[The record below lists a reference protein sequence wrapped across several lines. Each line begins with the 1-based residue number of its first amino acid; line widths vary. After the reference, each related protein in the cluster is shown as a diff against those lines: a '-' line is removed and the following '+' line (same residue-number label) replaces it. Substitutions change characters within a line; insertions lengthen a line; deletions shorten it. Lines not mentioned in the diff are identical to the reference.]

1 MKNILLLLMISSSA
15 FCQNVTNNQTTS
27 VDISGS
33 KSAVE
38 LANSAAK
45 EQGFYSLGNGQYKVV
60 KVGGSGFVKLS
71 TLKKRAEEQMQIF
84 SNNNRLTYKVL
95 NIEEQKQSIGV
106 FPKVTITYQ
115 LFDSTGNIYIT
126 KEDKSKNK
134 DAIINELKKLKE
146 LLDLGIITQDEF
158 DKKAAL
164 LKKSILEN

>member
-1 MKNILLLLMISSSA
+1 MKNILFLLILSTNAYSQS
-15 FCQNVTNNQTTS
+15 NVNNQTTS

-33 KSAVE
+33 KSAIE
-38 LANSAAK
+38 LANTAAK
-45 EQGFYSLGNGQYKVV
+45 EQGFYTLGNGQYKVV

-115 LFDSTGNIYIT
+115 LFDSTGNVYMT
-126 KEDKSKNK
+126 KEDKEKSR
-134 DAIINELKKLKE
+134 DAIISELKKLKE

-164 LKKSILEN
+164 LKKSILDN